1 MGRLI
6 RSISNA
12 HRHPVKRATYRGGK
26 ENSSA
31 NDGRLRGCKPLAA
44 ALCFRYIVF
53 LSRHAIHE
61 ASMAFALTFPG
72 QGSQFVGMGQAL
84 AEHSPAAKAV
94 FDRVDAALGEK
105 LSDLMWNGPAETL
118 TLTANTQPALMACGM
133 AAMAALEE
141 AQGIT
146 VDQAKFVAGHSLGEY
161 TALCASGAISLEDTA
176 RLLRIRGNAMQS
188 AVPAGKG
195 AMAAL
200 LGASFEQAEAVV
212 ASGLE
217 FGDCQIAND
226 NAPGQIVISGEKR
239 AVEAAAESAK
249 GHGVK
254 KAVLLPVSAP
264 FHCSLMQPAADAM
277 ADALEDIDVNVPT
290 VPVVNNVQAR
300 PVTDPVQLRTDL
312 VTQVTGRVRWRES
325 MQFMFDDGV
334 DLFAE
339 PGCGKV
345 LSVMMRRALK
355 EAKGL
360 PLDTPEALA
369 EFAELVKG

>member
-1 MGRLI
+1 
-6 RSISNA
+6 
-12 HRHPVKRATYRGGK
+12 
-26 ENSSA
+26 
-31 NDGRLRGCKPLAA
+31 
-44 ALCFRYIVF
+44 
-53 LSRHAIHE
+53 
-61 ASMAFALTFPG
+61 MAFAFTFPG

-84 AEHSPAAKAV
+84 AESSPAAKAV

-105 LSDLMWNGPAETL
+105 LSELMWSGPAETL

-141 AQGIT
+141 AHGIT
-146 VDQAKFVAGHSLGEY
+146 VEHAKFVAGHSLGEY
-161 TALCASGAISLEDTA
+161 TALCAAGAISLEDTA

-200 LGASFEQAEAVV
+200 LGATFEQAEAVV

-277 ADALEDIDVNVPT
+277 ADALEDVDVQSPR
-290 VPVVNNVQAR
+290 VPVINNVQAR

-312 VTQVTGRVRWRES
+312 VTQVTGQVRWRES
-325 MQFMFDDGV
+325 MQYMFDQGV
-334 DLFAE
+334 ELFVE

-355 EAKGL
+355 DATGM
-360 PLDTPEALA
+360 PLDTPDALA
-369 EFAELVKG
+369 EFADLIKG